1 MLPSY
6 STGTSFFKAT
16 SLLQQ
21 PAEKLFEELTPLPSC
36 IVSECLPYAT
46 QIVKKINVLRVSF
59 VGVIYFCLLCM
70 HNITTHTVRESITS
84 ESECFVLPGIP
95 DKIEITIAQ
104 AGQPMNESWKR
115 LMKNLGKLKCLVTGG
130 WNSTLEAICA
140 GVPMLTRPL
149 FADQFLN
156 EILVVHVLKVGVE
169 IPLTWDK
176 KVEIGVQLKKEDAE
190 RAIVK
195 LMYETSES
203 EERRKRVK
211 ELAEMAK
218 RAVEKAGSSHSN
230 MTLLIEEIMQK
241 TKRDV

>member
-1 MLPSY
+1 MSRENWIWLD
-6 STGTSFFKAT
+6 
-16 SLLQQ
+16 
-21 PAEKLFEELTPLPSC
+21 
-36 IVSECLPYAT
+36 
-46 QIVKKINVLRVSF
+46 NV
-59 VGVIYFCLLCM
+59 
-70 HNITTHTVRESITS
+70 
-84 ESECFVLPGIP
+84 
-95 DKIEITIAQ
+95 
-104 AGQPMNESWKR
+104 W
-115 LMKNLGKLKCLVTGG
+115 LV
-130 WNSTLEAICA
+130 NKD
-140 GVPMLTRPL
+140 R
-149 FADQFLN
+149 FLN